1 MTEHGKNRLLTLT
14 WLSEPGT
21 ATFSS
26 LLPAA
31 RQELPVVSVW
41 RWFVQVS
48 QDDTVTVTGCGFNR
62 EKGRAEV
69 LCQDV

>member
-26 LLPAA
+26 LLPG
-31 RQELPVVSVW
+31 RSSRLYPCGDG
-41 RWFVQVS
+41 FVQVS
-48 QDDTVTVTGCGFNR
+48 QDDTVTVTSCGFNR